1 MAGCCPYAACTYAAP
16 IVLAAPSLLAKFR
29 SSPPA
34 TQAISLALLPFVFA
48 ALASSAGVDVA
59 GFAKCVANCS
69 RTRNTVVTGAIFY
82 GAFVYKF
89 ATAAPPPADA
99 KAAPASCPFSGAKTA
114 PGATCPATGAK

>member
-59 GFAKCVANCS
+59 GFFWGWITPPVLLAIAWLIYDAIDD
-69 RTRNTVVTGAIFY
+69 RLEAQTGRLWDSARRR
-82 GAFVYKF
+82 
-89 ATAAPPPADA
+89 P
-99 KAAPASCPFSGAKTA
+99 
-114 PGATCPATGAK
+114 